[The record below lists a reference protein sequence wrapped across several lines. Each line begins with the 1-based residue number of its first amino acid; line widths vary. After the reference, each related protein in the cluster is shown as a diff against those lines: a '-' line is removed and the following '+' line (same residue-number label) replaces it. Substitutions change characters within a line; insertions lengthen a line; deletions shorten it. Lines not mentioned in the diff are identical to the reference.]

1 MGIIASKHKAAK
13 DEQLERLEA
22 MLGPPSKTMD
32 ASNHVQELV
41 MYVSKTLESHLDVLP
56 VPGKRRDLQATQM
69 ITRSVRG
76 SGNGENDGI
85 MYYVKVKTHVAKWPW
100 AFVKIH
106 EPPAVT
112 SVSNVQFWGM
122 KKMKEEYKLVTF

>member
-1 MGIIASKHKAAK
+1 MS
-13 DEQLERLEA
+13 
-22 MLGPPSKTMD
+22 
-32 ASNHVQELV
+32 
-41 MYVSKTLESHLDVLP
+41 
-56 VPGKRRDLQATQM
+56 
-69 ITRSVRG
+69 
-76 SGNGENDGI
+76 
-85 MYYVKVKTHVAKWPW
+85 KWPW